1 MEPRNRCTH
10 ALCSRLP
17 SSLISSDQLSV
28 SRLEDFLKELP
39 TVIKQAEPKLTVM
52 LKHEVALAR
61 QLKLRE
67 LQTSFVYSTV
77 LAKKSKVKLRYTS
90 SACLTLGFLCLH

>member
-1 MEPRNRCTH
+1 M
-10 ALCSRLP
+10 
-17 SSLISSDQLSV
+17 
-28 SRLEDFLKELP
+28 KELP
-39 TVIKQAEPKLTVM
+39 TVIKQAEPKLTMM

-77 LAKKSKVKLRYTS
+77 LAKKSKVKLRQTR
-90 SACLTLGFLCLH
+90 SACLTHFLLGACIELHGNIVLFEIRARVT